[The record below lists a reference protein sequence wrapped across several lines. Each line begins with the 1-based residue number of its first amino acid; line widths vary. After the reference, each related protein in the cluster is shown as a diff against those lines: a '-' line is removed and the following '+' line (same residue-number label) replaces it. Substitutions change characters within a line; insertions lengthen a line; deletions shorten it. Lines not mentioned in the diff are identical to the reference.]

1 MKTEQGI
8 CTTTSIGFGQRQI
21 DGVISCEKKMPDLG
35 KKKDQYLLCLWVCVE
50 GNSSSSFSV
59 SCLRVEFK
67 LNPHQNV
74 KE

>member
-1 MKTEQGI
+1 MKTGRGI
-8 CTTTSIGFGQRQI
+8 CATTSIDFGQRQI
-21 DGVISCEKKMPDLG
+21 DGVISSEKKMLDLE
-35 KKKDQYLLCLWVCVE
+35 KKNSILLCLCVCIE